1 MIRKFWGIIFV
12 FGLLIAFP
20 FPNLFAKED
29 TAQITLRKTAIS
41 KENTY
46 IYIVKKGDIL
56 STIVR
61 YIPGIRDEDLADNYR
76 LIQELNPD
84 IEDVN
89 KLRVGQK
96 LILPGRLSAQ
106 TGQEMVAPT
115 PDMQR
120 RIELPHAF
128 PPASSSVYLIKS
140 GDTLYRIIV
149 RELKDPSDIKGTM
162 NQIKSMNP
170 QIKNINLIYAGDT
183 IKLPAQDYVAVAAR
197 SPFADEEDKLI
208 EKGADRQETTGD
220 KEITSMPPEV
230 RLAVIKHV
238 LSQMNASVTSAGNYY
253 LPIPK
258 TGQIT
263 IDCSK
268 MPVIEFDNG
277 TTMFLDLEGRTP
289 DNLKRIISDNWSNF
303 ILVKVGQKD
312 NAIVVLRKIFGSL
325 KTYTMVKQS
334 KPITIGSGLTAEF
347 FVDWIISR
355 TDVTQSPPIS
365 QGLRILYDDSPLFPK
380 SLKSYARRSGLI
392 ITEISAANGI
402 VGKPEEIYS
411 LPPMINYPTSSAKD
425 FVHALLT
432 SCGIGAEKDVDIKI
446 FDTAKDG
453 INLSIKTDIVAKQG
467 DVTYLIYSRELSGQ
481 FVEALTRA
489 GNKLIFIKDNENPKK
504 IMETVLTNLNVAFV
518 PGYFT
523 FYGPD
528 KNQAPFT
535 IGFNGTKI
543 KTDKDIFVVD
553 FNIDQEMRGLLQE
566 VWAANIARY

>member
-149 RELKDPSDIKGTM
+149 RELKDTSDIKGTM

-347 FVDWIISR
+347 FCRLDNFAHRCHAVSSYISGTAYPLR
-355 TDVTQSPPIS
+355 RQSAFPQIPEKLCPS
-365 QGLRILYDDSPLFPK
+365 QRPDHHGNLRGKRHCGKTGGNIFPAADDKLSHQLSKGFCPCSFDQLRN
-380 SLKSYARRSGLI
+380 RR
-392 ITEISAANGI
+392 
-402 VGKPEEIYS
+402 
-411 LPPMINYPTSSAKD
+411 
-425 FVHALLT
+425 
-432 SCGIGAEKDVDIKI
+432 
-446 FDTAKDG
+446 
-453 INLSIKTDIVAKQG
+453 
-467 DVTYLIYSRELSGQ
+467 RE
-481 FVEALTRA
+481 RR
-489 GNKLIFIKDNENPKK
+489 
-504 IMETVLTNLNVAFV
+504 
-518 PGYFT
+518 GY
-523 FYGPD
+523 
-528 KNQAPFT
+528 
-535 IGFNGTKI
+535 
-543 KTDKDIFVVD
+543 
-553 FNIDQEMRGLLQE
+553 
-566 VWAANIARY
+566 